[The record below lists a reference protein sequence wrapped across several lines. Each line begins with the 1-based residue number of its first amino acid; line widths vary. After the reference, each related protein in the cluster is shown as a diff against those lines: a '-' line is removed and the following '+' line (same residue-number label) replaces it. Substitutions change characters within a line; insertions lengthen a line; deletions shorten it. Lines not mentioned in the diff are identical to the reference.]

1 LTAQNL
7 KEVVLMAVPGCL
19 EAMAVLNHVF
29 AVPLILNDGHE
40 IYQRLQAG
48 DDVVS
53 IVEDLNTKFGRPRL
67 ARSIRKVGDG
77 WPPLHLEAVSEMV
90 RWALGKLDTED
101 RILINWK
108 GDDESP
114 ETVTRFELRDHE
126 LLIEFAHP
134 PALRRVGA

>member
-1 LTAQNL
+1 
-7 KEVVLMAVPGCL
+7 MAVAGCL
-19 EAMAVLNHVF
+19 EAMAVLNNVF

-67 ARSIRKVGDG
+67 ARAIRQVGEG

-114 ETVTRFELRDHE
+114 ETVTRFELRDHA

-134 PALRRVGA
+134 PSPVLRRVGA